1 MKRCRAALRSVI
13 AIFFCVSVGRA
24 ETNDTRIQSIHYESG
39 RPTTIRLAPGALVVV
54 MLPPDEHIR
63 SIRLNDPSAF
73 QINVAV
79 AGDSFSLRQI
89 RPLQQANMEVETD
102 QRKYEFALA
111 VSDDL
116 KIPYLI
122 RVHADDN
129 QATKH
134 RSPTTEP
141 RLEGELTSYRLS
153 GDRSLRPQS
162 INDDG
167 YRTFITWAPDQLIPA
182 VFSVNRLGNEAMVD
196 GYMRDKVFTIDHV
209 HQQLIFRIDS
219 AVATARRLPRKG
231 KK

>member
-1 MKRCRAALRSVI
+1 
-13 AIFFCVSVGRA
+13 
-24 ETNDTRIQSIHYESG
+24 
-39 RPTTIRLAPGALVVV
+39 